1 MLLSPNDGGDASTR
15 DIGPRSHCRAAFVLS
30 LALAALP
37 ATPHAQAVF
46 TATAGMPV
54 RFEIVTSCAVSASDL
69 DFGAYA
75 SKSQAPVQGQ
85 TAIQLLC
92 GDGTVAELRLD
103 AGSGSGSTS
112 RRRMEQ
118 DAGTDRLEYD
128 LFQDPARTIHWGD
141 RSGVDTLEVE
151 TAGVP
156 LTIPV
161 YGQIPGGQRVR
172 EGTYSDTVTVRVL
185 Y

>member
-1 MLLSPNDGGDASTR
+1 MW
-15 DIGPRSHCRAAFVLS
+15 

-37 ATPHAQAVF
+37 ATLRAQTIF

-54 RFEIVTSCAVSASDL
+54 RMEIVASCSVSAADL

-75 SKSQAPVQGQ
+75 SNSQTPAQGQ

-92 GDGTVAELRLD
+92 GAGTVAELSLD
-103 AGSGSGSTS
+103 AGSGPGGNTS

-118 DAGTDRLEYD
+118 DGGQDRLDYD

-151 TAGVP
+151 ATGAPQTV
-156 LTIPV
+156 PV

-172 EGTYSDTVTVRVL
+172 GGIYSDMITVRVL
-185 Y
+185 F